1 VNNQGRSV
9 LSRRRSVV
17 AVALLCVFAV
27 VLAACGSS
35 SSSSSSGG
43 GGGSGGASTASS
55 ASSGSAA
62 SSLNGLDMAFA
73 NASLAAGQFVEIQN
87 GVKSAAKTVGANL
100 TTYNNNQDATTVL
113 KNAQLISQTKPGF
126 VLEYNPIQGI
136 YQSIQTLFQ
145 RASIPCIA
153 INVPALNPA
162 TDYCKW
168 FDLSNQV
175 LCGDTAKAIGKVAKQ
190 DGWTGKNTT
199 VLLLNAASFG
209 EALNTCN
216 GFFYKELTNW
226 IPGLQKI
233 NSAQDIKLTTTKL
246 GTSLV
251 QVNGNAVRGDSFTAA
266 QQALQT
272 IPANRNIVLYTVA
285 DDSTLG
291 AWQAIVRAGRASH
304 TLTGG
309 IAGEPTAYAQLRN
322 NPHWV
327 AEGDIF
333 FGAWGEYL
341 MAMAAAVKNGTKTPF
356 QTVSPE
362 AVTTKNFSIP
372 GSIVAP
378 MSDFYHG
385 SSTTPYRL
393 PPLEQTKVR
402 PTEFGTNAT
411 VGNSYLAATGVLQ
424 KFHNV
429 TGLGAK

>member
-1 VNNQGRSV
+1 MEQQGRS
-9 LSRRRSVV
+9 LLRRSVV
-17 AVALLCVFAV
+17 AVTLVCMLAV
-27 VLAACGSS
+27 VVAACGSS
-35 SSSSSSGG
+35 SSSSASGG
-43 GGGSGGASTASS
+43 GGGSGGSS
-55 ASSGSAA
+55 ASSSGSSGSA
-62 SSLNGLDMAFA
+62 SSLNGLDMAFT
-73 NASLAAGQFVEIQN
+73 NASLAAGQFIDLQN
-87 GVKSAAKTVGANL
+87 GVVSAAKTAGVKL

-113 KNAQLISQTKPGF
+113 KNAQLIAQTKPGF
-126 VLEYNPIQGI
+126 VLSYNPIQGI
-136 YQSIQTLFQ
+136 YKSIQTLFQ
-145 RASIPCIA
+145 RANVPCIA
-153 INVPALNPA
+153 INVPAVDPS
-162 TDYCKW
+162 TDYCRW

-175 LCGDTAKAIGKVAKQ
+175 LCGDTAKAIGKVAKE
-190 DGWTGKNTT
+190 DGWTGKDTT

-226 IPGLQKI
+226 IPGLEKI
-233 NSAQDIKLTTTKL
+233 SSAQDIKLTTTKL

-251 QVNGNAVRGDSFTAA
+251 QVNGNAVRGDSFTAT

-291 AWQAIVRAGRASH
+291 AWQAIERAGRGSH

-333 FGAWGEYL
+333 FGSWGEYL
-341 MAMAAAVKNGTKTPF
+341 MAMAAAVKAGVKTPF
-356 QTVSPE
+356 QTISPE

-378 MSDFYHG
+378 VSNYYHG
-385 SSTTPYRL
+385 DSTTPYRL
-393 PPLEQTKVR
+393 PPLEPTAVKQ
-402 PTEFGTNAT
+402 TEFGTNEPT
-411 VGNSYLAATGVLQ
+411 GNSYLAATGVLQ